1 MNKKLLYVGCAAA
14 MLATTACSSEDIVP
28 ASEQESLVS
37 FSVQLPAELQA
48 RSRAYADGTNATK
61 LCYAVYDAT
70 THNELAALRDS
81 TTFGTDLKATVNLR
95 LANSRTYEL
104 VFWAQNPAAPYVVD
118 YANQKVRINYNTVKA
133 NDNVYDAFYKFET
146 VSVSGSI
153 NQPIYLTRPFAQV
166 NIGATDATQATAAG
180 WTTQQTEVTISK
192 VYNTLNFANGT
203 VEGDASVTYV
213 MNTKP
218 AGEAFPVVAS
228 PVIDYQAMV
237 YALVDD
243 DQELVDV
250 EFTAQDDNT
259 IVRNYAN
266 VPVRRNYQTNI
277 YGNILTEQ
285 ANFTVEIKPAF
296 TGENNKQ
303 YVADGVELVDANTYE
318 ISNAAGLLWVAD
330 QVNNGRSRA
339 AGEGFQ
345 GQTVRLGKDI
355 NLSGIDFPGIGHADN
370 GFAFRGTFD
379 GNGKTVS
386 NVTISNNN
394 MTGFF
399 GNAIGATI
407 KNLTL
412 NNIHYTSN
420 HWLGGI
426 LGWSTDADV
435 TIDNCHVNKGV
446 LTCSAEET
454 ASGWDNGDKVGGIVG
469 LLGPRCVVKNCS
481 VSELQITG
489 YRDLGGIVGCN
500 QGTVENCTVNA
511 NVDIT
516 VDNVHNYKNFTTPDK
531 YNANSI
537 VGREEGT
544 TSGCRGEAR
553 NIILPARQATVATA
567 VQLKEAL
574 LAAVATDG
582 IGGVVTLT
590 NDIVL
595 ADGERWTPLNF
606 DGYNGTGQVV
616 IEGQGFSIS
625 GLDAPLVGGGFAGNA
640 GLTVKNLTLK
650 NCHIVDDTN
659 TLGLGCFLGTFDSV
673 PLTKFI
679 NCHVVDCSIVSTGGA
694 RVGAFVGWTAGY
706 NNPNDG
712 PVDSYFYF
720 ENCSV
725 ENCSI
730 TASGSVGAFIGHA
743 GNNPATYHYI
753 TNCTA
758 TDNTFN
764 STNAGGWRVGVM
776 VGTAEAGEVRIS
788 GSIFSDNTLTQTGK
802 TAPAAADPTDKRNLY
817 GRFVPGTTGKL
828 YIDGVQITQ

>member
-1 MNKKLLYVGCAAA
+1 MYKKLLYVGCAAA

-28 ASEQESLVS
+28 ASEQESLVT

-70 THNELAALRDS
+70 THKELAALRDS
-81 TTFGTDLKATVNLR
+81 TTFGPGLKATVKLR

-166 NIGATDATQATAAG
+166 NIGATDAAAATAAG

-203 VEGDASVTYV
+203 AEGATSVTYQ
-213 MNTKP
+213 MNNKP
-218 AGEAFPVVAS
+218 AAAESFPVVAS

-237 YALVDD
+237 YALVDN
-243 DQELVDV
+243 DQELVNV
-250 EFTAQDDNT
+250 EFTAKDGNT
-259 IVRNYAN
+259 INRSYAN
-266 VPVRRNYQTNI
+266 VPVQRNYRTNI
-277 YGNILTEQ
+277 YGKILTEE
-285 ANFTVEIKPAF
+285 ANFTVVIEPAF

-345 GQTVRLGKDI
+345 DQTVRLGKDI
-355 NLSGIDFPGIGHADN
+355 NLSGIDFPGIGHAGN

-426 LGWSTDADV
+426 LAYSTDADV

-469 LLGPRCVVKNCS
+469 LLGPTCVVKNCS

-516 VDNVHNYKNFTTPDK
+516 VDNVHNYRNFTTPDK

-574 LAAVATDG
+574 LTAVATDG

-595 ADGERWTPLNF
+595 ADNEHWTPLNF
-606 DGYNGTGQVV
+606 NGYNGTGQVV

-650 NCHIVDDTN
+650 NCRIVDHTN
-659 TLGLGCFLGTFDSV
+659 NQGIGCFVGSFDSV
-673 PLTKFI
+673 PLLKFY
-679 NCHVVDCSIVSTGGA
+679 NCHVVNCSIESTAEA
-694 RVGAFVGWTAGY
+694 RVGAFVGWTSGY
-706 NNPNDG
+706 NNTADG
-712 PVDSYFYF
+712 PVDSYVYF
-720 ENCSV
+720 DKCSAV
-725 ENCSI
+725 GCNI
-730 TASGSVGAFIGHA
+730 TAKGSVGAFVGHA
-743 GNNPATYHYI
+743 GANPATYHYI

-758 TDNTFN
+758 TGNTFH
-764 STNAGGWRVGVM
+764 STDTGGWRVGVM
-776 VGTAEAGEVRIS
+776 VGTANVGEVRIS
-788 GSIFSDNTLTQTGK
+788 GSIFSDNTLTQTDQ
-802 TAPAAADPTDKRNLY
+802 TAPAANATDKRNLY